1 MKEFT
6 IALNTVIE
14 NFVYQPNYL
23 STPNYSESEL
33 KILKYWS
40 INSKDQSISPQ
51 LAYKLWLEAQNSDCK
66 FVANLLRKQ
75 DRMAAGRYILTG
87 ELLGGTTGS
96 VVMFANPA
104 TTPLSLNH
112 NFLATIEFTNLV
124 REWKKPEVSDIV

>member
-1 MKEFT
+1 
-6 IALNTVIE
+6 
-14 NFVYQPNYL
+14 
-23 STPNYSESEL
+23 
-33 KILKYWS
+33 
-40 INSKDQSISPQ
+40 
-51 LAYKLWLEAQNSDCK
+51 
-66 FVANLLRKQ
+66 
-75 DRMAAGRYILTG
+75 MAAGRYILTG